1 MTYINHSLLIVV
13 CLLISTMTQ
22 AQDNTASENTVATE
36 NTTPEVVTQAQQDQ
50 AQQDIDM
57 AYKKEMA
64 LLSSQVHNLKE
75 RIGQFKTNAR
85 QAQVKIE
92 SEVNTLESQLLT
104 AENQA
109 RALENEH
116 VTLLRNQQSVEDNQQ
131 LLEATLAQAKSSM
144 SAYDMTIQ
152 EDEDL
157 SKLEQ
162 VQARVNK
169 VSDFLIKQSQTYQTD
184 GQFYL
189 ADGTS
194 VDGQLLHI
202 GRIATYGHSDQG
214 SGALAPAGEGQ
225 LKVWEANDSAA
236 VAALFNGK
244 AEALSP
250 VFIYES
256 TLNAIEE
263 KKKKTILSVIES
275 GGVIAWIIFALGL
288 IALVLIILRFI
299 FLKKS
304 SASTEKMMNAVV
316 REIEQKDLQS
326 AIAKAQTKNS
336 ASARVLLSALRNIK
350 RNREHIEDIVSESIL
365 HESALLNRFGSMILV
380 IATVTPLLGLLGTVT
395 GMISTFDIITE
406 FGTGDPKLLSSGI
419 SIALVTTEIG
429 LAVAIPA
436 LLFGNLLS
444 GWSERIKDDM
454 EKAALRAINVYQ
466 KTVS

>member
-1 MTYINHSLLIVV
+1 MTYINQSLLILV
-13 CLLISTMTQ
+13 CLLISTLTL
-22 AQDNTASENTVATE
+22 AQHNTPSENTATTE
-36 NTTPEVVTQAQQDQ
+36 NTTPEVVTQAQHDQ

-75 RIGQFKTNAR
+75 RIGQFKNNAR

-144 SAYDMTIQ
+144 SAYDISIK

-214 SGALAPAGEGQ
+214 GGALAPAGEGQ

-244 AEALSP
+244 SEALSP